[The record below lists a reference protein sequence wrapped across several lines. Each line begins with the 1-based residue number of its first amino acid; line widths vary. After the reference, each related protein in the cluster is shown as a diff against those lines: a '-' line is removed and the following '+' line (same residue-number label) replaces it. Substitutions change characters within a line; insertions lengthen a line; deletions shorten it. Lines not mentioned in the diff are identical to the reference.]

1 MSIDQLLGLVTGIIF
16 GFLLQKARVL
26 RYDKQVGAMLL
37 KDMTIFKFMLS
48 AIVVGMFGI
57 LALHDLGLI
66 TLNHKAM
73 NIGGVL
79 VGGALFG
86 IGWAVMGYCPGT
98 SIGAVGEGRWHAL
111 FGVIGMVV
119 GAGIYAQMYPF
130 LKSTV
135 LAWSDLGKLGL
146 PETIGVDHWVIAV
159 IFALITLGLFR
170 WFEEKEL

>member
-26 RYDKQVGAMLL
+26 RYDRQVGAMLL
-37 KDMTIFKFMLS
+37 QDMTIFKFMLS

-73 NIGGVL
+73 NVGGVL
-79 VGGALFG
+79 VGGAIFG

-98 SIGAVGEGRWHAL
+98 SIGAMGEGRWHAV
-111 FGVIGMVV
+111 FGVIGMIV

-130 LKSTV
+130 FKSTV
-135 LAWSDLGKLGL
+135 LTWSDLGKLGL
-146 PETIGVDHWVIAV
+146 PEAIGVDHWIIAV

-170 WFEEKEL
+170 WFEEKGL